1 MLPIQFIKHKE
12 EGRTGS
18 RLLDLTYNVS
28 HASLVAKEGS
38 EVAWLLGV
46 IPGEGFHCNRRDI
59 HIRSS
64 GYGKVR
70 SNISTRSIKQS
81 KIITAGSQFTIK

>member
-1 MLPIQFIKHKE
+1 MLPIQFVKHK

-46 IPGEGFHCNRRDI
+46 IPGEGLHCNRRDI
-59 HIRSS
+59 HIRLSS
-64 GYGKVR
+64 YGKVK
-70 SNISTRSIKQS
+70 SKISTRSIKHS